1 MKRATTLLA
10 LAVALT
16 GALLAGCS
24 SPDSGQ
30 EAPVPPAPGSAN
42 QSIAYAQQSAAAPLA
57 GRQVSVPKLHITNAA
72 LVPLGLNPDHTLQ
85 VPPLSAPQ
93 ELGVYDRLSW
103 WNGKKGPLVIA
114 GHVNSGGV
122 DGAFAHLDTL
132 QPGDEVNV
140 VGPDGPATFR
150 VYKAQVIE
158 KGAFPTKDVYSDTPT
173 PELRLITCGP
183 GPLDS
188 TGHNYLNQTVVW
200 AKKV

>member
-1 MKRATTLLA
+1 MKRAT
-10 LAVALT
+10 
-16 GALLAGCS
+16 ALLAATTALTWGLLVGCS
-24 SPDSGQ
+24 DQPAGQ
-30 EAPVPPAPGSAN
+30 EAPVPPTPGGTN
-42 QSIAYAQQSAAAPLA
+42 QSIAYAQQSAAPPLA
-57 GRQVSVPKLHITNAA
+57 GRQVTVPKLHITNAA
-72 LVPLGLNPDHTLQ
+72 LVPLGLNGDRTLQ

-103 WNGKKGPLVIA
+103 WNGKHGPLVIA

-132 QPGDEVNV
+132 QAGDEVDV
-140 VGPDGPATFR
+140 VGPDGTAKFR
-150 VYKAQVIE
+150 VYKAQVIA

-188 TGHNYLNQTVVW
+188 TGHNYLNQTIVW